1 MPKVIG
7 LSMNSVFMS
16 VSLWTRPYLTYIYQS
31 ANVVNFVE
39 PVSINQAKTQIGRIC
54 LMLQYI
60 RLQKQIVSES
70 ISLEIRGKK
79 NVIGRWRTKGKYR
92 RAERERE
99 MERVMEREKERE
111 RERDVYMYVFDTF
124 P

>member
-31 ANVVNFVE
+31 ANVVNFLE

-79 NVIGRWRTKGKYR
+79 NVIGRWRAKGKYR
-92 RAERERE
+92 KAER
-99 MERVMEREKERE
+99 
-111 RERDVYMYVFDTF
+111 
-124 P
+124 